1 MARASGGR
9 HDNAVRL
16 EERGSPADRLAA
28 AVIVAPE
35 RLIIDIKRRK
45 QLSIGQVQ
53 HGLELDLQPVDG
65 ALRVKQHR
73 LTLDQVVAL
82 SDRGRSIEAG
92 VQGLDA
98 LGVPARASSVRRIS
112 GVVGKS
118 MAPDRARPGV
128 MFELGQP
135 IEKNGIRLE
144 PLRVQT

>member
-1 MARASGGR
+1 M
-9 HDNAVRL
+9 
-16 EERGSPADRLAA
+16 DRPLGPWANW
-28 AVIVAPE
+28 
-35 RLIIDIKRRK
+35 
-45 QLSIGQVQ
+45 
-53 HGLELDLQPVDG
+53 LDLEQMVRFG
-65 ALRVKQHR
+65 NCC
-73 LTLDQVVAL
+73 
-82 SDRGRSIEAG
+82 GSIEAR

-98 LGVPARASSVRRIS
+98 LGIPASAPSVRRIS